1 MISISRMGFSCS
13 LRNGYS
19 TILFSKSF
27 IIMLAKTGASSD
39 LILTTVLI
47 LWQITLSIVISVL
60 LLFLSVCLV
69 DIKNDIYCFEAAH
82 VQMVTP
88 SERFLRCASYTFSD
102 IKRKFLGLKN
112 FLIIRVNDSAS
123 YCLTSK
129 WVGRVV
135 SMKDLNVGVLLLHY

>member
-13 LRNGYS
+13 LRSGCS
-19 TILFSKSF
+19 AILFSKSF

-60 LLFLSVCLV
+60 LLFLSVCLL
-69 DIKNDIYCFEAAH
+69 DIKNDIYCFEEAH

-88 SERFLRCASYTFSD
+88 SERFLRCTSYTFSD
-102 IKRKFLGLKN
+102 IKRKFLRLKN

-135 SMKDLNVGVLLLHY
+135 SMTDLNVGVLLLYY